1 MEIIIT
7 AILVIASGYI
17 IFKNIK
23 NHLKVIVTAEAVH
36 QIALVVKSK
45 SSENSRYSSFFVFL
59 HFSFLTFIFL

>member
-23 NHLKVIVTAEAVH
+23 NVLWHSIIVIREKLIVTKMLSTV
-36 QIALVVKSK
+36 ISVSC
-45 SSENSRYSSFFVFL
+45 
-59 HFSFLTFIFL
+59 